1 MELKEAK
8 EKFIHAWGTLAT
20 NWGINKTMAQVH
32 ALLLVSPEPL
42 SAEEI
47 MAELNISRGN
57 VNMNLRDL
65 IDWGII
71 SKIHKSGE
79 RKEFF
84 AADKDIWEVAKQI
97 AKERKKRELEPIIKV
112 LGQLQKVDGDA
123 NDKEF
128 KAFTDAVTNINAF
141 AQNADGMIDKL
152 IKADE
157 NWFLGSVMKL
167 FR

>member
-42 SAEEI
+42 NAEEI

-57 VNMNLRDL
+57 ANMNLRDL
-65 IDWGII
+65 MDWGIV

-79 RKEFF
+79 RREYFW
-84 AADKDIWEVAKQI
+84 AEKDIWEVAKQI
-97 AKERKKRELEPIIKV
+97 AKE
-112 LGQLQKVDGDA
+112 
-123 NDKEF
+123 
-128 KAFTDAVTNINAF
+128 
-141 AQNADGMIDKL
+141 
-152 IKADE
+152 
-157 NWFLGSVMKL
+157 
-167 FR
+167 

>member
-42 SAEEI
+42 NAEEI
-47 MAELNISRGN
+47 MAQLNISRGN
-57 VNMNLRDL
+57 ANMNLRDL
-65 IDWGII
+65 MDWGIV

-79 RKEFF
+79 RREYFW
-84 AADKDIWEVAKQI
+84 AEKDIWEVAKQI

-112 LGQLQKVDGDA
+112 LGQLQKVEGDP
-123 NDKEF
+123 KETDH
-128 KAFTDAVTNINAF
+128 KAFTETVANINAF

-157 NWFLGSVMKL
+157 NWFLGSVMKM